1 MPSARESTPGM
12 RVGRLAKAVAL
23 LAAAAAGSGA
33 ALAMASV
40 PDTSGVIH
48 ACVAL
53 AGQGTTTVP
62 KPGSPNL
69 TVIDPSAGQTCSTPG
84 VPASSQT
91 EIDWNVTG
99 PAGPAGASGA
109 QGPAG
114 MIGPTGAAGE
124 SNVSTVVL
132 AAPAVKSG
140 DPPLGR
146 VTLGTG
152 SQALSFPFL
161 GYSLGPDSGS
171 TRSKNH
177 NEIVI
182 TKPVS
187 VASAK
192 LLDAASSGKHFAT
205 VVIDAKRRVHR
216 PSGGTTPKTYLKFK
230 MKEVLI
236 STVTDGGGAGGSG
249 GGSAR
254 PLETLTLSFTKIEVV
269 STTQTGRDFRSG

>member
-1 MPSARESTPGM
+1 MPSARESRPWM
-12 RVGRLAKAVAL
+12 RVGRLSKAVAL
-23 LAAAAAGSGA
+23 LAAGAAGSGA

-40 PDTSGVIH
+40 PDTSGAIH

-53 AGQGTTTVP
+53 ASQGTGTVP
-62 KPGSPNL
+62 KTGSPNL

-114 MIGPTGAAGE
+114 MIGPTGAAGK
-124 SNVSTVVL
+124 SNVSTVEL
-132 AAPAVKSG
+132 AAPVVKSG
-140 DPPLGR
+140 DPPLGQ

-152 SQALSFPFL
+152 SKALSFPFL
-161 GYSLGPDSGS
+161 AYSLGPGS
-171 TRSKNH
+171 ASSRSKNY

-192 LLDAASSGKHFAT
+192 LLDAANSGKHFAT
-205 VVIDAKRRVHR
+205 VVIDAERRVRR
-216 PSGGTTPKTYLKFK
+216 PSGGTTPKTYLVLK

-236 STVTDGGGAGGSG
+236 STVTDGGGSG
-249 GGSAR
+249 DSRGENAR
-254 PLETLTLSFTKIEVV
+254 PLETLTLSFTKIDVV
-269 STTQTGRDFRSG
+269 SSKQTARDFRSG